1 MTNPLLNEKSMSTA
15 VQRTEGTSG
24 WAAPTQTPGQW
35 NAPVT
40 DGPVSQWH
48 GKVMTA
54 SGTASATLMLLL
66 LLIASAG
73 VTWMSIS
80 EPTPGVVTFP
90 VGWVI
95 GGLVIALICAMVS
108 MFKPPLARFLSP
120 VYAIAEGVVV
130 GALSRAYEAQYNGI
144 VLQAVGATLGVFV
157 MMLVLYRTRI
167 IKVTERSRR
176 IVMGMMMG
184 LMGFYLISFIFG
196 MFGAMPSFLTDSSPL
211 GILFSVFVAGLA
223 AYNLALD
230 FDMIEWGERNK
241 MPAYMEWYGALSV
254 TITLVWLYLEILRLL
269 SRLRD

>member
-1 MTNPLLNEKSMSTA
+1 M
-15 VQRTEGTSG
+15 
-24 WAAPTQTPGQW
+24 
-35 NAPVT
+35 
-40 DGPVSQWH
+40 
-48 GKVMTA
+48 
-54 SGTASATLMLLL
+54 
-66 LLIASAG
+66 
-73 VTWMSIS
+73 
-80 EPTPGVVTFP
+80 
-90 VGWVI
+90 
-95 GGLVIALICAMVS
+95 
-108 MFKPPLARFLSP
+108 
-120 VYAIAEGVVV
+120 
-130 GALSRAYEAQYNGI
+130 
-144 VLQAVGATLGVFV
+144 LQAVGATLGVFV